1 MPRYF
6 EYSVGFFS
14 SLPLPLTVYSSQ
26 RRFLSIPLTLFLLKT
41 DNDGYFLH
49 CQLKVKQ
56 IACIAL
62 KSSSNQMSLSLEIYR
77 FCISAS
83 RTVLILAEC
92 SLLGYN
98 DVSIDTSHSNVFQVN
113 LDCAVIHRLLA
124 TQAALD
130 RLSVQTIQLSLK
142 EVFSDFA
149 LGRSR

>member
-14 SLPLPLTVYSSQ
+14 CLPLPLTVYSSQ

-49 CQLKVKQ
+49 CQLKAKQ
-56 IACIAL
+56 IACIVL
-62 KSSSNQMSLSLEIYR
+62 KSSSNQMSLSLEIYG

-124 TQAALD
+124 TEAALD

>member
-14 SLPLPLTVYSSQ
+14 CLPLPLTVYSSQ

-56 IACIAL
+56 IACIVL

>member
-1 MPRYF
+1 
-6 EYSVGFFS
+6 
-14 SLPLPLTVYSSQ
+14 
-26 RRFLSIPLTLFLLKT
+26 
-41 DNDGYFLH
+41 
-49 CQLKVKQ
+49 
-56 IACIAL
+56 
-62 KSSSNQMSLSLEIYR
+62 MSLSLEIYG

-98 DVSIDTSHSNVFQVN
+98 DVSIDTSHSNMFQVN
-113 LDCAVIHRLLA
+113 LGCAVIHRLLA
-124 TQAALD
+124 TEAALD

>member
-14 SLPLPLTVYSSQ
+14 CLPLPLTVYSSQ

-41 DNDGYFLH
+41 NNDGYFLH

-56 IACIAL
+56 IACIVL
-62 KSSSNQMSLSLEIYR
+62 KSSCNQMSLSLEIYG

-124 TQAALD
+124 TEAALD